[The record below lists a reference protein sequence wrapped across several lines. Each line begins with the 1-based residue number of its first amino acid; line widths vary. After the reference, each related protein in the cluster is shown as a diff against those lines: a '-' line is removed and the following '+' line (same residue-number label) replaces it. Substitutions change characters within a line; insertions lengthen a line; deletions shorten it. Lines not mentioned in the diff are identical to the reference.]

1 MAPAAPRGDA
11 ARAMAERRPAGNG
24 RPSGRGR
31 PDDPLMQE
39 VRWRLFRRE
48 DLPARLRRL
57 QRLED
62 AALSERG
69 NRPPD
74 DREGGDAGG

>member
-1 MAPAAPRGDA
+1 
-11 ARAMAERRPAGNG
+11 
-24 RPSGRGR
+24 
-31 PDDPLMQE
+31 MQE

-62 AALSERG
+62 AALSEPG
-69 NRPPD
+69 ATPPA
-74 DREGGDAGG
+74 DRQGGDAGG